1 MGGFVE
7 DDFVARLSEN
17 LKSCQ
22 ATSGCYNDTN
32 ESVSQNVK
40 LLLGEIKTVIV
51 AHKQTTAMQ
60 PIPVPQ
66 WYKKSCTLTCL
77 SRI

>member
-7 DDFVARLSEN
+7 DYFVARLSEN

-32 ESVSQNVK
+32 ESVSQNVMQCK
-40 LLLGEIKTVIV
+40 SLLHTSKPRLCNLFQCHSGTRKVV
-51 AHKQTTAMQ
+51 
-60 PIPVPQ
+60 
-66 WYKKSCTLTCL
+66 
-77 SRI
+77 R

>member
-7 DDFVARLSEN
+7 DYFVARLSEN

-22 ATSGCYNDTN
+22 ATSGCYSDTN

-51 AHKQTTAMQ
+51 AHN
-60 PIPVPQ
+60 
-66 WYKKSCTLTCL
+66 KSRLCNLFQCHSGT
-77 SRI
+77 RKVVR